1 MPLEIRYA
9 DVGNSSDGSVC
20 GATVTNLPF
29 ISSMSADETSSKCTY
44 DSPAQHQG
52 EYRGIGHL
60 SDQPAIR
67 ARRVPNHLRG
77 GQPKKG
83 QHTRICSAFSVTSA
97 LVGRYLF

>member
-52 EYRGIGHL
+52 EYRATDTSFTSRPAGHGPL
-60 SDQPAIR
+60 PITCEKASPRR
-67 ARRVPNHLRG
+67 ASIACCFT
-77 GQPKKG
+77 K
-83 QHTRICSAFSVTSA
+83 
-97 LVGRYLF
+97 